1 MFLRELISNANDAIE
16 KLRLV
21 SLTDKTVHDGSNPLN
36 ITIRLQKDDDKKG
49 GRLIITG
56 VFYSFPVSNRETYIG
71 ADTGIGMTPQELQ
84 INLGT
89 LAKSGTSEFLAKG
102 TLVE

>member
-1 MFLRELISNANDAIE
+1 M
-16 KLRLV
+16 
-21 SLTDKTVHDGSNPLN
+21 DKTVHDGSTPLN
-36 ITIRLQKDDDKKG
+36 TTTKLQKDDDKNG

-56 VFYSFPVSNRETYIG
+56 AFYSLLFSNRETYIE

-84 INLGT
+84 TNIST
-89 LAKSGTSEFLAKG
+89 LAKSGTSDFMTKG